1 MAEARTAVKPRMGN
15 SSPSSASQRPI
26 LIIEDDPDT
35 VRLVRLYLERDGH
48 SVIEAGDGIDG
59 LELALTESPRLVV
72 LDRMLPGMDGLT
84 VCEKLR
90 AESDVPIIM
99 LTARV
104 EEADRLTGLDSG
116 ADDYVTKPF
125 SPRELVARIRAVLRR
140 SAPRQDGPDA
150 PEVQTFGPIE
160 LDMRAGSVRVDG
172 ELLRFTP
179 TEMRLLS
186 YLMLNSGQILS
197 RDSIIEKVLG
207 FDYDGMDRTVD
218 THISNIRR
226 KLEKRA
232 GARFVHTVYGM
243 GYRFG
248 DA

>member
-1 MAEARTAVKPRMGN
+1 MAQAHTVMVN
-15 SSPSSASQRPI
+15 SGPYNGSQRPI
-26 LIIEDDPDT
+26 LIVEDDPDT
-35 VRLVRLYLERDGH
+35 VRLIRLYLERDGH

-59 LELALTESPRLVV
+59 LQMALTESPRLVV
-72 LDRMLPGMDGLT
+72 LDMMLPGMDGLA
-84 VCEKLR
+84 VCKKLR

-104 EEADRLTGLDSG
+104 DESDRLTGLDSG

-125 SPRELVARIRAVLRR
+125 SPRELAARIRAVLRR
-140 SAPRQDGPDA
+140 TSPKEDSEEGP
-150 PEVQTFGPIE
+150 EIQRFGPIE
-160 LDMRAGSVRVDG
+160 LDMRAGSVKVAG
-172 ELLRFTP
+172 EMLRFTA

-186 YLMLNSGQILS
+186 YLMVNGGQILS

-207 FDYDGMDRTVD
+207 YDYDGMDRTVD

-226 KLEKRA
+226 KLEKSA
-232 GARFVHTVYGM
+232 GRRFVHTVYGM

>member
-1 MAEARTAVKPRMGN
+1 M
-15 SSPSSASQRPI
+15 
-26 LIIEDDPDT
+26 
-35 VRLVRLYLERDGH
+35 
-48 SVIEAGDGIDG
+48 
-59 LELALTESPRLVV
+59 
-72 LDRMLPGMDGLT
+72 LDIMLPGMDGLA
-84 VCEKLR
+84 VCERLR

-104 EEADRLTGLDSG
+104 DESDRLTGLDSG

-125 SPRELVARIRAVLRR
+125 SPRELAARIRAVLRR
-140 SAPRQDGPDA
+140 TSPKQDDHNAGK
-150 PEVQTFGPIE
+150 TLSFGPIE
-160 LDMRAGSVRVDG
+160 LDMRAGSVKVDG
-172 ELLRFTP
+172 EMLRFTA

-186 YLMLNSGQILS
+186 YLMLNNGQILS

-207 FDYDGMDRTVD
+207 YGYDGMGRTVD

-226 KLEKRA
+226 KLEKSA
-232 GARFVHTVYGM
+232 GRRYVHTVYGM

>member
-1 MAEARTAVKPRMGN
+1 MAQPHTVMDN
-15 SSPSSASQRPI
+15 SSRSAGSQKPI
-26 LIIEDDPDT
+26 LIIEDDSDT
-35 VRLVRLYLERDGH
+35 VRLIRLYLERDGH
-48 SVIEAGDGIDG
+48 SVIEAGDGING
-59 LELALTESPRLVV
+59 LQMALTESPRLVV
-72 LDRMLPGMDGLT
+72 LDMMLPSMDGLA

-104 EEADRLTGLDSG
+104 DELDRLTGLDSG

-125 SPRELVARIRAVLRR
+125 SPRELAARIRAVLRR
-140 SAPRQDGPDA
+140 TSPKEDA
-150 PEVQTFGPIE
+150 EEDQEIQRFGPIE
-160 LDMRAGSVRVDG
+160 VDMRAGSVKVDG
-172 ELLRFTP
+172 EILRFTA

-186 YLMLNSGQILS
+186 YLMISGGHILS

-207 FDYDGMDRTVD
+207 HAYDGMDRTVD

-226 KLEKRA
+226 KLETSTGR
-232 GARFVHTVYGM
+232 RFVHTVYGM

>member
-1 MAEARTAVKPRMGN
+1 MAQAQTLAGN
-15 SSPSSASQRPI
+15 PMVNDGSTESQRPI
-26 LIIEDDPDT
+26 LIVEDDPDT

-59 LELALTESPRLVV
+59 LNLALTESPRLVV
-72 LDRMLPGMDGLT
+72 LDMMLPGMDGLA
-84 VCEKLR
+84 VCERLR

-104 EEADRLTGLDSG
+104 DESDRLTGLDSG

-125 SPRELVARIRAVLRR
+125 SPRELAARIRAVLRR
-140 SAPRQDGPDA
+140 TAPKEESSESPKI
-150 PEVQTFGPIE
+150 QTFGPIV
-160 LDMRAGSVRVDG
+160 LDMGAGSVKVDDVS
-172 ELLRFTP
+172 LRFTP

-186 YLMLNSGQILS
+186 YLMFNNGQILS
-197 RDSIIEKVLG
+197 RGSIIEKVLG
-207 FDYDGMDRTVD
+207 FDYEGMDRTVD

-226 KLEKRA
+226 KLEKAA
-232 GARFVHTVYGM
+232 GRRFVHTVYGM

>member
-1 MAEARTAVKPRMGN
+1 MTEARTAVTPSMGKSN
-15 SSPSSASQRPI
+15 PSSGSQRPI
-26 LIIEDDPDT
+26 LIVEDDPDT

-59 LELALTESPRLVV
+59 LALALSESPKLVV

-104 EEADRLTGLDSG
+104 EETDRLTGLDSG
-116 ADDYVTKPF
+116 ADDYITKPF
-125 SPRELVARIRAVLRR
+125 SPRELAARIRAVLRR
-140 SAPRQDGPDA
+140 STPKQDSGESPDI
-150 PEVQTFGPIE
+150 QTFGPIE
-160 LDMRAGSVRVDG
+160 VDIGAGSVKVDG
-172 ELLRFTP
+172 KLLRFTP

-186 YLMLNSGQILS
+186 YLMLNNGQILS

-226 KLEKRA
+226 KLEKAA
-232 GARFVHTVYGM
+232 GRRFVHTVYGM

>member
-1 MAEARTAVKPRMGN
+1 MAQVHTVVDGFMTDSTPPTE
-15 SSPSSASQRPI
+15 SQKPI
-26 LIIEDDPDT
+26 LIVEDDPDT
-35 VRLVRLYLERDGH
+35 VWLIRLYLERDGH
-48 SVIEAGDGIDG
+48 SVIEARDGIDG
-59 LELALTESPRLVV
+59 LRKALTESPRLVV
-72 LDRMLPGMDGLT
+72 LDIMLPGMDGLA
-84 VCEKLR
+84 VCERLR

-104 EEADRLTGLDSG
+104 DESDRLTGLDSG

-125 SPRELVARIRAVLRR
+125 SPRELAARIRAVLRR
-140 SAPRQDGPDA
+140 TSPKQDDHNAGK
-150 PEVQTFGPIE
+150 TLSFGPIE
-160 LDMRAGSVRVDG
+160 LDMRAGSVKVDG
-172 ELLRFTP
+172 EMLRFTA

-186 YLMLNSGQILS
+186 YLMLNNGQILS

-207 FDYDGMDRTVD
+207 DGYDGMGRTVD

-226 KLEKRA
+226 KLEKSA
-232 GARFVHTVYGM
+232 GRRYVHTVYGM

>member
-1 MAEARTAVKPRMGN
+1 MAQAQTVVG
-15 SSPSSASQRPI
+15 SSMSDSNQSTKSERPI
-26 LIIEDDPDT
+26 LVVEDDPDT
-35 VRLVRLYLERDGH
+35 VRLIRLYLERDGH
-48 SVIEAGDGIDG
+48 NVIESGDGIDG
-59 LELALTESPRLVV
+59 LEMALTESPRLVV
-72 LDRMLPGMDGLT
+72 LDMMLPGMDGLA
-84 VCEKLR
+84 VCERLR

-104 EEADRLTGLDSG
+104 EEADRLTGLDNG

-125 SPRELVARIRAVLRR
+125 SPRELAARIRAVLRR
-140 SAPRQDGPDA
+140 TSPKENIDDA
-150 PEVQTFGPIE
+150 EKIQTFGPIE
-160 LDMRAGSVRVDG
+160 LDMRAGLVKVNG
-172 ELLRFTP
+172 AMLRFTA

-186 YLMLNSGQILS
+186 YLMLNIGQILS
-197 RDSIIEKVLG
+197 RDSITEKILG

-226 KLEKRA
+226 KLENSA
-232 GARFVHTVYGM
+232 GRRFVHTVYGM

>member
-1 MAEARTAVKPRMGN
+1 MAQAHTVMDS
-15 SSPSSASQRPI
+15 SSPSAGAQKPI
-26 LIIEDDPDT
+26 LIVEDDPDT
-35 VRLVRLYLERDGH
+35 VRLIRLYLERDGH
-48 SVIEAGDGIDG
+48 SVIDAGDGING
-59 LELALTESPRLVV
+59 LQMALSESPRLVV
-72 LDRMLPGMDGLT
+72 LDMMLPGLDGLA

-104 EEADRLTGLDSG
+104 DESDRLTGLDSG

-125 SPRELVARIRAVLRR
+125 SPRELAARIRAVLRR
-140 SAPRQDGPDA
+140 TSPKEDAEEGPKI
-150 PEVQTFGPIE
+150 QRFGPIE
-160 LDMRAGSVRVDG
+160 LDMRAGSVKVDG
-172 ELLRFTP
+172 KMLRFTA

-186 YLMLNSGQILS
+186 YLMINGGQILS

-207 FDYDGMDRTVD
+207 YDYDGMDRTVD

-226 KLEKRA
+226 KLEKSTGR
-232 GARFVHTVYGM
+232 RFVHTVYGM

>member
-1 MAEARTAVKPRMGN
+1 MPQTHTVMDS
-15 SSPSSASQRPI
+15 SSPSTGSQKPI
-26 LIIEDDPDT
+26 LIVEDDPDT
-35 VRLVRLYLERDGH
+35 VRLIRLYLERDGH
-48 SVIEAGDGIDG
+48 SVIDAGDGING
-59 LELALTESPRLVV
+59 LQMALTESPRLVV
-72 LDRMLPGMDGLT
+72 LDMMLPGMDGLA

-104 EEADRLTGLDSG
+104 DESDRLTGLDSG
-116 ADDYVTKPF
+116 ADDYITKPF
-125 SPRELVARIRAVLRR
+125 APRELAARIRAVLRR
-140 SAPRQDGPDA
+140 TSPKEDA
-150 PEVQTFGPIE
+150 EEGQKIQRFGPIE
-160 LDMRAGSVRVDG
+160 LDMRAGSVKVDG
-172 ELLRFTP
+172 KMLRFTA

-186 YLMLNSGQILS
+186 YLMINGGQILS

-207 FDYDGMDRTVD
+207 YDYDGMDRTVD

-226 KLEKRA
+226 KLEKSA
-232 GARFVHTVYGM
+232 GRRFVHTVYGM

>member
-1 MAEARTAVKPRMGN
+1 MTTAQTLVKN
-15 SSPSSASQRPI
+15 SMVNNASTESQKPI
-26 LIIEDDPDT
+26 LIVEDDPDT

-48 SVIEAGDGIDG
+48 TVIAAGDGIDG
-59 LELALTESPRLVV
+59 LNLALTESPRLVV
-72 LDRMLPGMDGLT
+72 LDMMLPGMDGLT
-84 VCEKLR
+84 VCERLR

-104 EEADRLTGLDSG
+104 EESDRLTGLDSG

-125 SPRELVARIRAVLRR
+125 SPRELAARIRAVLRR
-140 SAPRQDGPDA
+140 STPKQESSESPKI
-150 PEVQTFGPIE
+150 QTFGPII
-160 LDMRAGSVRVDG
+160 LDMGAGSAKVDDAS
-172 ELLRFTP
+172 LRFTP

-186 YLMLNSGQILS
+186 YLMLNNGQILS

-207 FDYDGMDRTVD
+207 FDYEGMDRTVD

-226 KLEKRA
+226 KLEKASGR
-232 GARFVHTVYGM
+232 RFVHTVYGM

>member
-1 MAEARTAVKPRMGN
+1 MAQAHVVAGRPMADSN
-15 SSPSSASQRPI
+15 PSTESQRPI
-26 LIIEDDPDT
+26 LIVEDDPDT

-59 LELALTESPRLVV
+59 LQLALTRSPRLVV
-72 LDRMLPGMDGLT
+72 LDIMLPGMDGIA

-104 EEADRLTGLDSG
+104 DESDRLTGLDSG

-125 SPRELVARIRAVLRR
+125 SPRELAARIRAVLRR
-140 SAPRQDGPDA
+140 AAPKLDDEEA
-150 PEVQTFGPIE
+150 PTVQAFGPIE
-160 LDMRAGSVRVDG
+160 LDMGAGSVKVAG
-172 ELLRFTP
+172 EMLRFTA

-186 YLMLNSGQILS
+186 YLMLNNGQILS
-197 RDSIIEKVLG
+197 RDRIIEKVLG

-226 KLEKRA
+226 KLEKSSGR
-232 GARFVHTVYGM
+232 RFVHTVYGM